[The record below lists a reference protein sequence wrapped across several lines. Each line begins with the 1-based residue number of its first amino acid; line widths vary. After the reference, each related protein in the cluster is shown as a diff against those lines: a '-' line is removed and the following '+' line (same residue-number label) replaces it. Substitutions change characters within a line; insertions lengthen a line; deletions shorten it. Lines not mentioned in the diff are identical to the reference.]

1 VSYDKWVEL
10 LVVNFSSFP
19 LKSSVLWHS
28 SACIQSKISVAD
40 PDLGWNSA
48 TLSEILVFSFSS
60 SFSNVLFLY

>member
-1 VSYDKWVEL
+1 MSYDKWVEL

-40 PDLGWNSA
+40 PDLGSGMEFGNSVGN
-48 TLSEILVFSFSS
+48 TCFF
-60 SFSNVLFLY
+60 LFFFFQ